1 MVDRTN
7 GSYRAYATYGL
18 RKDRARTGQEHR
30 IVAWRRVS
38 IDFPPSVFIL
48 VSVHPSQTGT
58 PEKSEVLK
66 QTFELINAQLYAV
79 EERIRGQARAFDP
92 AVEGYVAYAV
102 ESNGKRL
109 RPALALLAGGA
120 TGDISASHLDLAV
133 VVELIHAATLVHDDI
148 LDGAD
153 KRRGQ
158 PTANA
163 KWGNAISVLLGD
175 CLFAHALKISTSF
188 QNGEVGRRIA
198 QAASEVCSGEIIQTQ
213 RRFDL
218 KLSVPDY
225 YKIIEMKTGA
235 LFAVATELGAFLNE
249 AEPEVIGNLRKF
261 GLRLGAAYQVYDDVL
276 DLAGE
281 ERIAGKTL
289 GSDLRKGK
297 LTLPILH
304 LLQVSDAEE
313 RHRLCEIILNGDEAK
328 IGQLITRAIEAGA
341 LKFAI
346 ATGRRMV
353 REAQEQLRIVPANKY
368 RDALGGLCT
377 TLDEMI
383 LRLVD

>member
-1 MVDRTN
+1 V
-7 GSYRAYATYGL
+7 
-18 RKDRARTGQEHR
+18 Q
-30 IVAWRRVS
+30 
-38 IDFPPSVFIL
+38 
-48 VSVHPSQTGT
+48 
-58 PEKSEVLK
+58 KSETRAKESIESIKKAL
-66 QTFELINAQLYAV
+66 ELINAQLYAV
-79 EERIRGQARAFDP
+79 EERIRSQARAFDP

-109 RPALALLAGGA
+109 RPALALLSGGA
-120 TGDISASHLDLAV
+120 TGNIGPSHFDLAV

-158 PTANA
+158 PTVNA

-175 CLFAHALKISTSF
+175 CLFAHALKLSTSF
-188 QNGEVGRRIA
+188 QNGEIGRRIA
-198 QAASEVCSGEIIQTQ
+198 QAASDVCSGEIIQTQ

-235 LFAVATELGAFLNE
+235 LFAAATELGALLNE
-249 AEPEVIGNLRKF
+249 AEPEVIGAMKIF
-261 GLRLGAAYQVYDDVL
+261 GLRLGTAYQVYDDVL

-281 ERIAGKTL
+281 ESRAGKTL

-304 LLQVSDAEE
+304 LLQISDEAE
-313 RHRLCEIILNGDEAK
+313 RHRISEVILTGDES
-328 IGQLITRAIEAGA
+328 AIDRLVDQALSAGA
-341 LKFAI
+341 VKFAV
-346 ATGRRMV
+346 AAGCRML
-353 REAQEQLRIVPANKY
+353 RECQEQLQVVQEGRY
-368 RDALGGLCT
+368 RDSLGKLCAGL
-377 TLDEMI
+377 LEM
-383 LRLVD
+383 LERFAS